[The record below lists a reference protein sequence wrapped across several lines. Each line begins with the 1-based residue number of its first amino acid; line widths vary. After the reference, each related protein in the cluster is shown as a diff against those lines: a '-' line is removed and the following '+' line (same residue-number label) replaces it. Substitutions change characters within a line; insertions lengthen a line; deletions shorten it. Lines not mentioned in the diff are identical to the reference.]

1 MSTKRDFFRCQH
13 MSMVIVLSLRLPVW
27 LFEIEL
33 PEKKDGAVDRI
44 LITDRH
50 FGIDDQIQSN
60 RLLTLDANQFK
71 ELYSK
76 TEKVS
81 KCEVSICRMNLKIIY
96 ESKPEFK
103 LI

>member
-1 MSTKRDFFRCQH
+1 MSAYVNDHRPIFTVTCLAFRN
-13 MSMVIVLSLRLPVW
+13 RTARR
-27 LFEIEL
+27 
-33 PEKKDGAVDRI
+33 KKNGAVDRI

-76 TEKVS
+76 TGKVS
-81 KCEVSICRMNLKIIY
+81 KCEVSICRMNFKIIY